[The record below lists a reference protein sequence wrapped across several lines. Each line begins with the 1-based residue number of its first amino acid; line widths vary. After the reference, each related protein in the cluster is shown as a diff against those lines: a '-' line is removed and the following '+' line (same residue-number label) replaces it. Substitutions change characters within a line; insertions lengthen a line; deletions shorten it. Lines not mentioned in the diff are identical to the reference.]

1 MWLSSLPLAVTLQSS
16 NTDFSTISWHVG
28 LMGETNR
35 AATLSLYSTDD
46 VSLHSAGNLINC
58 LMTRKRDESWWL
70 LAQVCFRT
78 TAFPLIH
85 IYILRTDFIVKGNF
99 FQAKCLQQFEQ
110 FKFQIQFFLLS
121 NQFVGQNPSVED
133 ILVWKRLLCAPF
145 SQLADIL
152 STKHSTC

>member
-85 IYILRTDFIVKGNF
+85 IYFEDWLYSKGEFFSSKMPPAVWAVQISNSVFLALQPICRTESVSRRHPRLKEIAVCTVFTTCWHFI
-99 FQAKCLQQFEQ
+99 
-110 FKFQIQFFLLS
+110 
-121 NQFVGQNPSVED
+121 D
-133 ILVWKRLLCAPF
+133 
-145 SQLADIL
+145 
-152 STKHSTC
+152 